1 MVLTDNGHVNR
12 ILSWESREMR
22 HTKVGPSGGVRQD
35 VTMAE
40 NRVDETAALPRSCQI
55 FGKSEIIFEQGSSGS
70 EMYLI
75 NRGRV
80 LLSVRQDETQQVPLV
95 VLNPGDFFGEMAL
108 VDDSPRSATASA
120 VEDNTE
126 LIVMDRARFLF
137 MVRQQP
143 EFALSLM
150 HTLCRRLREMDKR
163 LPTEGISP

>member
-1 MVLTDNGHVNR
+1 MTGDNVAE
-12 ILSWESREMR
+12 IAASP
-22 HTKVGPSGGVRQD
+22 KFRQ
-35 VTMAE
+35 
-40 NRVDETAALPRSCQI
+40 RYR
-55 FGKSEIIFEQGSSGS
+55 KSQVIFEEGSTGS

-75 NRGRV
+75 HSGRV
-80 LLSVRQDETQQVPLV
+80 LLSVRRNETQHVPLV

-120 VEDNTE
+120 IEDDTE

-150 HTLCRRLREMDKR
+150 HTLCQRLRDLNKR
-163 LPTEGISP
+163 LSSEGASS

>member
-1 MVLTDNGHVNR
+1 M
-12 ILSWESREMR
+12 
-22 HTKVGPSGGVRQD
+22 
-35 VTMAE
+35 TMAE
-40 NRVDETAALPRSCQI
+40 DKADEMAGLSKFRQSYR
-55 FGKSEIIFEQGSSGS
+55 KSEVIFKEGSAGS

-75 NRGRV
+75 HSGRV
-80 LLSVRQDETQQVPLV
+80 LLSVRQNETQEVPLV

-120 VEDNTE
+120 VEDDTE

-150 HTLCRRLREMDKR
+150 HTLCRRLRDMDKR
-163 LPTEGISP
+163 LPTEGTSP

>member
-1 MVLTDNGHVNR
+1 MAGDNVNEMTA
-12 ILSWESREMR
+12 SPKSRQR
-22 HTKVGPSGGVRQD
+22 YR
-35 VTMAE
+35 
-40 NRVDETAALPRSCQI
+40 
-55 FGKSEIIFEQGSSGS
+55 KSEVIFKEGSTGS

-75 NRGRV
+75 HSGRV
-80 LLSVRQDETQQVPLV
+80 LLSVRQNETEQIPLV

-120 VEDNTE
+120 GEDDTE

-150 HTLCRRLREMDKR
+150 HTLCQRLRDLNKR
-163 LPTEGISP
+163 LSPEGASS

>member
-1 MVLTDNGHVNR
+1 MQCSEGD
-12 ILSWESREMR
+12 
-22 HTKVGPSGGVRQD
+22 PSHGVKQD
-35 VTMAE
+35 MTMAGDSM
-40 NRVDETAALPRSCQI
+40 DETAVLPRSLQRY
-55 FGKSEIIFEQGSSGS
+55 GKSEIIFEQGSTGS

-75 NRGRV
+75 HRGRV
-80 LLSVRQDETQQVPLV
+80 LLSVRQDETQQIALA

-120 VEDNTE
+120 AEDDTE

-150 HTLCRRLREMDKR
+150 HTLCRRLRHMDKR
-163 LPTEGISP
+163 LSSEGG

>member
-1 MVLTDNGHVNR
+1 MTED
-12 ILSWESREMR
+12 
-22 HTKVGPSGGVRQD
+22 
-35 VTMAE
+35 
-40 NRVDETAALPRSCQI
+40 RVDETAALSKFRQTCQKSDVI
-55 FGKSEIIFEQGSSGS
+55 FKEGSTGN

-75 NRGRV
+75 HSGKV
-80 LLSVRQDETQQVPLV
+80 LLSIRDETQHIPLV

-126 LIVMDRARFLF
+126 LIVIDRARFLF

-150 HTLCRRLREMDKR
+150 HTLCQRLRDMDKR
-163 LPTEGISP
+163 LYPEGASP

>member
-1 MVLTDNGHVNR
+1 MSED
-12 ILSWESREMR
+12 
-22 HTKVGPSGGVRQD
+22 GVD
-35 VTMAE
+35 G
-40 NRVDETAALPRSCQI
+40 TAALPRSLQRY
-55 FGKSEIIFEQGSSGS
+55 GESEIIFEQGSTGS

-75 NRGRV
+75 HKGRV
-80 LLSVRQDETQQVPLV
+80 LLSVRKDETQQIPLA

-120 VEDNTE
+120 IEDNTE

-150 HTLCRRLREMDKR
+150 HTLCRRLRDMDKR
-163 LPTEGISP
+163 LPVEGTSR

>member
-1 MVLTDNGHVNR
+1 MTEDRVN
-12 ILSWESREMR
+12 
-22 HTKVGPSGGVRQD
+22 
-35 VTMAE
+35 
-40 NRVDETAALPRSCQI
+40 ETAALPKFRQKYRK
-55 FGKSEIIFEQGSSGS
+55 FEVIFEEGSIGS

-75 NRGRV
+75 HTGRV
-80 LLSVRQDETQQVPLV
+80 LLSVRQNETQQVSLV
-95 VLNPGDFFGEMAL
+95 VLKPGDFFGEMGR

-120 VEDNTE
+120 VEDGTE

-163 LPTEGISP
+163 LSPEGPSP